1 MSQIVQDI
9 LGIARCGT
17 QYRSDALAP
26 MGLKSCHASYLVQIC
41 ACPGISQD
49 QLAQKICI
57 NKSNVAR
64 QVVILEEGG
73 FITRKPC
80 DEDKRV
86 MKLYPTEK
94 TQQLL
99 PEIISILNDW
109 EACLT
114 QDLSPE
120 ELALLGPLLERMKIR
135 AVAWM
140 DAR

>member
-73 FITRKPC
+73 FITRRPC
-80 DEDKRV
+80 FEDKRV
-86 MKLYPTEK
+86 MKLYPTKK
-94 TQQLL
+94 TRQLL

-114 QDLSPE
+114 QDLSAE
-120 ELALLGPLLERMKIR
+120 ELALLGPLLERMKVR